1 MATLRVLGYGPWQVG
16 ALFLR
21 ESMLTNVVG
30 TIVGLPLGYLLNYG
44 IVVAYDTE
52 MFRIPIID
60 PTAVW
65 CYVTLLGIGFGL
77 AAHLIVQL
85 SIHRMDWLDA
95 LKTRE

>member
-21 ESMLTNVVG
+21 ESVLTNGIG
-30 TIVGLPLGYLLNYG
+30 TLLGLPLGYLLNYG

-52 MFRIPIID
+52 MFRIPLID
-60 PTAVW
+60 PTQVW
-65 CYVTLLGIGFGL
+65 LIVVGLGVAFGL
-77 AAHLIVQL
+77 AAHFVVQR